1 MIKIITSSQIE
12 KLREEILLKKYAS
25 ANIRNIGLVGHGGSG
40 KTTIAEAMLFTT
52 GAVTRF
58 GKVDEGNTTTDYDP
72 EEIRRKFSINASLA
86 PCEFNNHKINII
98 DTPGYADFI
107 GEVYGALRAVDVA
120 GIVVDAVSGLEVQTE
135 RVWAIADE
143 YGLGKIVIVNRMDKE
158 HANFDESLRVMQEVY
173 SDKVTPLQLPIGR
186 ESSFK
191 GVIDV
196 LKQKAYITDGGKTKV
211 EDIPTDMADEAAS
224 AREALIERIAES
236 DDALM
241 EKYLEEGELTE
252 TEILSGMKAAIMSG
266 QLIPVTATAAFTAVG
281 IEGLLNAIVD
291 YIPSPVDRGPIKGT
305 NPKSEEEMER
315 KPSESDPLTALI
327 FKTVADPYV
336 GKLSYFRV
344 FSGNFKANST
354 VFDSSRGSKERVGHV
369 FVVRGK
375 TQEDVSELPAGDIG
389 AVAKLADAL
398 TGDTL
403 CDEAKVILL
412 PAIKFPEPVISVAAA
427 AKTKGDEEKLGI
439 SLNKLV
445 EEDPTLTVRRD
456 TETRQTVLSGMGDMH
471 LDIITDRLKRKFGVE
486 AELSAPRIP
495 FKETIKG
502 SASVQGRHKKQSGG
516 RGQFG
521 DVWIKIEPLPRGEGF
536 EFVDQ
541 IVGGVV
547 PQQYR
552 PAVEKGI
559 REVMEQGILA
569 GYPIVDIR
577 ATLYDGSYHAVDSS
591 EMAFKIA
598 GSLAIKKGFMEA
610 KPVLLEPIMK
620 VEVIVPEQ
628 YMGDVIGDLSSRR
641 GKPLGSEPRGR
652 NIAVSAL
659 VPLAEMATY
668 ASTLRSIS
676 SGRGAYH
683 MEFDHYEEV
692 PADTAKKIIEE
703 YEKARAAGS

>member
-1 MIKIITSSQIE
+1 L
-12 KLREEILLKKYAS
+12 KLWEEILLKKYAS
-25 ANIRNIGLVGHGGSG
+25 ANIRNVALAGHGGSG

-52 GAVTRF
+52 GAISRF

-86 PCEFNNHKINII
+86 PCEFNNHKINIV

-107 GEVYGALRAVDVA
+107 GEVYGALRAVDIA

-135 RVWAIADE
+135 RVWGIADE
-143 YGLGKIVIVNRMDKE
+143 YGLAKIVIVNRMDKE
-158 HANFDESLRVMQEVY
+158 NADFDETLRVMQEVY
-173 SDKVTPLQLPIGR
+173 SDKVTPLQIPIGS
-186 ESSFK
+186 EADFK

-196 LKQKAYITDGGKTKV
+196 LKQKAYITNNGKTSI
-211 EDIPTDMADEAAS
+211 EDIPGDMADAAAA
-224 AREALIERIAES
+224 AREALIERIVES
-236 DDALM
+236 DDTLM
-241 EKYLEEGELTE
+241 EKYLEEGELSDAE
-252 TEILSGMKAAIMSG
+252 VMSG
-266 QLIPVTATAAFTAVG
+266 IKKAVASGAVIPVTATAAFTSVG

-291 YIPSPVDRGPIKGT
+291 YLPSPVDRGAIAGID
-305 NPKSEEEMER
+305 PKSKENIER
-315 KPSESDPLTALI
+315 KPTESDPLAALV

-344 FSGNFKANST
+344 FSGSFKANST
-354 VFDSSRGSKERVGHV
+354 VADSSRGKKERVGHV
-369 FVVRGK
+369 FVARGK
-375 TQEDVSELPAGDIG
+375 TQEDVAELPAGDIG
-389 AVAKLADAL
+389 AVAKLVDAM

-403 CDEAKVILL
+403 CDEGKAVIL
-412 PAIKFPEPVISVAAA
+412 PPVKFPEPVISVAAS
-427 AKTKGDEEKLGI
+427 AKTKGDEEKLGT
-439 SLNKLV
+439 SLNRLA
-445 EEDPTLTVRRD
+445 EEDPTLTVKRD
-456 TETRQTVLSGMGDMH
+456 VETHQTVLSGMGDMH
-471 LDIITDRLKRKFGVE
+471 LDIITERLKRKFGVE
-486 AELSAPRIP
+486 AALSAPRIP

-502 SASVQGRHKKQSGG
+502 NASVQGRHKKQSGG

-521 DVWIKIEPLPRGEGF
+521 DVWIKVEPRLRGEGF
-536 EFVDQ
+536 VFEDK

-552 PAVEKGI
+552 PAAEQGI
-559 REVMEQGILA
+559 REVMDQGILA
-569 GYPIVDIR
+569 GYPVVDIKV
-577 ATLYDGSYHAVDSS
+577 TLYDGSYHAVDSS

-610 KPVLLEPIMK
+610 KPILLEPIMK
-620 VEVIVPEQ
+620 VEVVVPDQ

-652 NIAVSAL
+652 NTTISAL
-659 VPLAEMATY
+659 APLAEMSTY

-692 PADTAKKIIEE
+692 PADTAKKIIEQ
-703 YEKARAAGS
+703 YEKERAAGS

>member
-1 MIKIITSSQIE
+1 
-12 KLREEILLKKYAS
+12 LKKYAT
-25 ANIRNIGLVGHGGSG
+25 ANIRNLGLVGHGGSG
-40 KTTIAEAMLFTT
+40 KTTLAEAMLFTT
-52 GAVTRF
+52 GAISRF

-86 PCEFNNHKINII
+86 PCEWNNHKINVI
-98 DTPGYADFI
+98 DTPGYTDFI
-107 GEVYGALRAVDVA
+107 GEVYGALRAVDIA
-120 GIVVDAVSGLEVQTE
+120 AIVVDAVSGLEVQTE

-143 YGLGKIVIVNRMDKE
+143 YDLAKVVVINRMDKE
-158 HANFDESLRVMQEVY
+158 HANFDEVLRVLQEVY
-173 SDKVTPLQLPIGR
+173 SDKVTPIQLPIGS

-191 GVIDV
+191 GVADV
-196 LKQKAYITDGGKTKV
+196 LSQKAYITDGEKTSV
-211 EDIPTDMADEAAS
+211 GDIPGDMADAVAS

-241 EKYLEEGELTE
+241 EKYLEEGELSE
-252 TEILSGMKAAIMSG
+252 EEIRKGIKTAIVSG
-266 QLIPVTATAAFTAVG
+266 QVIPVTCAAAFTAVG
-281 IEGLLNAIVD
+281 VEGLLNTIID
-291 YIPSPVDRGPIKGT
+291 FLPSPVDRGTTKGID
-305 NPKSEEEMER
+305 PKTKEDIER
-315 KPSESDPLTALI
+315 KPSESEPLSAFI

-336 GKLSYFRV
+336 GKLNYFRV
-344 FSGNFKANST
+344 FSGSLKANST
-354 VFDSSRGSKERVGHV
+354 VLNSDRGKKERVGHV

-375 TQEDVSELPAGDIG
+375 TQEDVTEIPAGDIG
-389 AVAKLADAL
+389 AVAKLAE
-398 TGDTL
+398 TMTSDTL
-403 CDEAKVILL
+403 CDEGKAAMF
-412 PAIKFPEPVISVAAA
+412 PPIKFPEPVISVAAA

-439 SLNKLV
+439 SLNRLA
-445 EEDPTLTVRRD
+445 EEDPTLTVKRD
-456 TETRQTVLSGMGDMH
+456 TETHQTVLSGMGDMH
-471 LDIITDRLKRKFGVE
+471 LDIITERLKRKFGVE

-502 SASVQGRHKKQSGG
+502 STSVQGRHKKQSGG

-521 DVWIKIEPLPRGEGF
+521 DVWVKVEPLPRGEGF
-536 EFVDQ
+536 EFVDK

-559 REVMEQGILA
+559 RETMEQGILA
-569 GYPIVDIR
+569 GYPVVDVR
-577 ATLYDGSYHAVDSS
+577 VTLYDGSYHAVDSS

-598 GSLAIKKGFMEA
+598 GSLAMKKGFMEA
-610 KPVLLEPIMK
+610 KPILLEPIMK
-620 VEVIVPEQ
+620 VEVVVPEQ
-628 YMGDVIGDLSSRR
+628 YMGDIIGDLSSRR

-676 SGRGAYH
+676 SGRGAYR

-692 PADTAKKIIEE
+692 PNDTAKKIIDA
-703 YEKARAAGS
+703 YEKERAAGS

>member
-1 MIKIITSSQIE
+1 M
-12 KLREEILLKKYAS
+12 KKYATG
-25 ANIRNIGLVGHGGSG
+25 NIRNLALVGHGGSG
-40 KTTIAEAMLFTT
+40 KTTLAEAMLFTT
-52 GAVTRF
+52 GAITRF

-86 PCEFNNHKINII
+86 PCEWNNHKINII

-107 GEVYGALRAVDVA
+107 GEVYGALSAVDIA
-120 GIVVDAVSGLEVQTE
+120 AIVVDAVSGIEVQTE
-135 RVWAIADE
+135 KVWSIADE
-143 YGLGKIVIVNRMDKE
+143 YNLAKIVIVNRMDKE
-158 HANFDESLRVMQEVY
+158 HADFAETLRVMQEIY
-173 SDKVTPLQLPIGR
+173 SDKVTPLQLPVG
-186 ESSFK
+186 SQANFK
-191 GVIDV
+191 GVVDV
-196 LKQKAYITDGGKTKV
+196 IKQKAYITDGGKV
-211 EDIPTDMADEAAS
+211 SVGDVPADMADDAAS
-224 AREALIERIAES
+224 AREALVERIAES

-241 EKYLEEGELTE
+241 EKYLEEGELSE
-252 TEILSGMKAAIMSG
+252 AEIMSG
-266 QLIPVTATAAFTAVG
+266 LKTAIASGQVIPVTCTAAFTAVG
-281 IEGLLNAIVD
+281 VQGLIDAIVD
-291 YIPSPVDRGPIKGT
+291 FLPSPADRGSVKGLDA
-305 NPKSEEEMER
+305 KAEQDVEL
-315 KPSESDPLTALI
+315 KPSESDPLCAFV

-344 FSGNFKANST
+344 FSGSLKANSALSNST
-354 VFDSSRGSKERVGHV
+354 RGKKERVGHV

-375 TQEDVSELPAGDIG
+375 TQEDSAEIPAGDIG
-389 AVAKLADAL
+389 AVAKLAD
-398 TGDTL
+398 TMTSDTL
-403 CDEAKVILL
+403 ADEGKTIML

-439 SLNKLV
+439 SLNRLA

-456 TETRQTVLSGMGDMH
+456 VETRQTVLSGMGDMH
-471 LDIITDRLKRKFGVE
+471 LDIITERLKRKFGVE

-502 SASVQGRHKKQSGG
+502 TASVQGRHKKQSGG

-521 DVWIKIEPLPRGEGF
+521 DVWVKIEPQPRGEGF

-559 REVMEQGILA
+559 KETMEQGILA
-569 GYPIVDIR
+569 GYPVVDVKV
-577 ATLYDGSYHAVDSS
+577 TLYDGSYHAVDSS

-610 KPVLLEPIMK
+610 KPILLEPIVK

-652 NIAVSAL
+652 NIVISAL
-659 VPLAEMATY
+659 VPVAEMATY
-668 ASTLRSIS
+668 ASTLRSIT

-692 PADTAKKIIEE
+692 PADTAKKIIEQ
-703 YEKARAAGS
+703 YEKERAAGS

>member
-1 MIKIITSSQIE
+1 M
-12 KLREEILLKKYAS
+12 KKYA
-25 ANIRNIGLVGHGGSG
+25 AENIRNLGLVGHGGSG
-40 KTTIAEAMLFTT
+40 KTTLAEAMLYTT
-52 GAVTRF
+52 RAISRF
-58 GKVDEGNTTTDYDP
+58 GKVDEGNTVSDYDP

-86 PCEFNNHKINII
+86 PCEFNNYKINVI
-98 DTPGYADFI
+98 DVPGYADFI
-107 GEVYGALRAVDVA
+107 GEVYGALRAVDIA
-120 GIVVDAVSGLEVQTE
+120 AIVVDAVAGLEVQTE
-135 RVWAIADE
+135 RAWAIADE
-143 YGLGKIVIVNRMDKE
+143 YNLAKMVIINRMDKE
-158 HANFDESLRVMQEVY
+158 HADFDETLKVIREVY
-173 SDKVTPLQLPIGR
+173 SDKVTPLQLPMGS
-186 ESSFK
+186 ELSFR
-191 GVIDV
+191 GVVDV
-196 LKQKAYITDGGKTKV
+196 IKQKAYVTDGNKTSI
-211 EDIPTDMADEAAS
+211 EDVPADMADAIAS

-241 EKYLEEGELTE
+241 EKYLEEGELSE
-252 TEILSGMKAAIMSG
+252 AEIMSG
-266 QLIPVTATAAFTAVG
+266 LNSAIATGQVIPVACTAAFTAIGV
-281 IEGLLNAIVD
+281 EALLNAIVD
-291 YIPSPVDRGPIKGT
+291 YLPSPVDRGAVKGVDSKT
-305 NPKSEEEMER
+305 EQDVEV
-315 KPSESDPLTALI
+315 KPSESEPLAVFV

-344 FSGNFKANST
+344 FSGDFKANSSIT
-354 VFDSSRGSKERVGHV
+354 NASRGKKERVGHM

-375 TQEDVSELPAGDIG
+375 TQEDAIDIPAGDIG
-389 AVAKLADAL
+389 AVAKLADTM

-403 CDEAKVILL
+403 TEEGKAIIL

-427 AKTKGDEEKLGI
+427 AKTKADEEKLGI
-439 SLNKLV
+439 SLNRIA

-471 LDIITDRLKRKFGVE
+471 LDIITERLKRKFGVE

-502 SASVQGRHKKQSGG
+502 EASVQGRHKKQSGG

-521 DVWIKIEPLPRGEGF
+521 DVWIKVEPLPRGGGF

-559 REVMEQGILA
+559 KEVMEQGILA
-569 GYPIVDIR
+569 GYPVVDIKV
-577 ATLYDGSYHAVDSS
+577 TLYDGSYHAVDSS

-598 GSLAIKKGFMEA
+598 GSLAIKKGFMDA

-620 VEVIVPEQ
+620 VEVVVPEQ

-641 GKPLGSEPRGR
+641 GKPLGSELRGR
-652 NIAVSAL
+652 NTVISAL
-659 VPLAEMATY
+659 APLAEMATY
-668 ASTLRSIS
+668 ASTLRSIT

-692 PADTAKKIIEE
+692 PGDTAKRIIEE